1 MNKGF
6 PASLIVLSGFILA
19 ASNGCVSQSKAKAQ
33 AKAAFLA
40 GQQEA
45 ASRSKLAEM
54 SAANVTII
62 GPVRNPAV
70 SWSEDLTLA
79 KAILA
84 AGYVPASD
92 PRQIVIIRNGEAI
105 MIEPK
110 RLLAGEDVPLLR
122 GDVLQIQ

>member
-1 MNKGF
+1 MNKAFPQALGLFLGF
-6 PASLIVLSGFILA
+6 LLIFPC
-19 ASNGCVSQSKAKAQ
+19 GCVSKTKAKAQ

-40 GQQEA
+40 GQQESA
-45 ASRSKLAEM
+45 GRAKLAEM
-54 SAANVTII
+54 SAGNVTII

-79 KAILA
+79 KAIVA
-84 AGYVPASD
+84 AGYVPAND

>member
-1 MNKGF
+1 MSKGIQKISAVF
-6 PASLIVLSGFILA
+6 CGSLLIATS
-19 ASNGCVSQSKAKAQ
+19 GCVSQTKAKAQ
-33 AKAAFLA
+33 AKAAYLA
-40 GQQEA
+40 GQQDA
-45 ASRSKLAEM
+45 ASRAKLAEM

-84 AGYVPASD
+84 AGYVPHND
-92 PRQIVIIRNGEAI
+92 PRQIVIIRHGEAM